1 MKKILFLLMI
11 LSHAAYGQQV
21 AIGTVFTIGLS
32 RPEKSIQFTIISK
45 NPYQGILD
53 DSKIDSIFTKN
64 KPAKDQ
70 ITGVF
75 AKGKFGSKVSTMLV
89 LTSGLK
95 DNLSYD
101 LEIKASGREN
111 FQNTSTSPLFKGVK
125 SVEYWPYDIEKINF
139 KAFKVIQAENLKI
152 FRVEETVDSTCI
164 KNADKNI
171 EAGEQEFKSHLKSI
185 ILKFNSGDKF
195 PLDSLLNYEKA
206 INAADVSLGYFWSLA
221 ESIYPNKKRFKF
233 GNPLSF
239 RRVECPY
246 FEDKVDY
253 FYTKRGS
260 DVKVVS
266 FNWETFK
273 QSNFGIGPEIKDG
286 ASKKFIEKYNFV
298 VKAVSELLGEP
309 LPIKQEENSG
319 RVDTKWHSRNGISA
333 YLFRFENYNEIR
345 LYVYKK

>member
-1 MKKILFLLMI
+1 MKKILFLFVI
-11 LSHAAYGQQV
+11 LSNVSYGQQV

-32 RPEKSIQFTIISK
+32 SSEKSIRFTIVSK

-64 KPAKDQ
+64 KPATDQ

-75 AKGKFGSKVSTMLV
+75 AKGKFGSNIGIMLV

-101 LEIKASGREN
+101 LEIKAPGIGN

-125 SVEYWPYDIEKINF
+125 SMEYWPYDIEKINF
-139 KAFKVIQAENLKI
+139 KVFKVIQKENLQT
-152 FRVEETVDSTCI
+152 FQVEETVDSTCI

-171 EAGEQEFKSHLKSI
+171 EVGEQEFKSHLKSI

-206 INAADVSLGYFWSLA
+206 INATDVSLGHFWSLA
-221 ESIYPNKKRFKF
+221 ENIYPNKKRFKF

-246 FEDKVDY
+246 FEGKVDC
-253 FYTKRGS
+253 FYTKRDS

-273 QSNFGIGPEIKDG
+273 QSNFGVTPKIRDV
-286 ASKKFIEKYNFV
+286 ASRKFIEKYHFV

-319 RVDTKWHSRNGISA
+319 RVDTKWQSGNGISA
-333 YLFRFENYNEIR
+333 YLFRFEDYNEIR
-345 LYVYKK
+345 LYIYKK

>member
-1 MKKILFLLMI
+1 MKKILFLLVI
-11 LSHAAYGQQV
+11 LSRAVYGQQV
-21 AIGTVFTIGLS
+21 AVGTVFTISLS
-32 RPEKSIQFTIISK
+32 SPEKSIQFTIVSK
-45 NPYQGILD
+45 NPFQGILD

-101 LEIKASGREN
+101 LEIKTSRTGN

-125 SVEYWPYDIEKINF
+125 SVEYWPYDIEEINF
-139 KAFKVIQAENLKI
+139 KAFKVIPAENLKT

-164 KNADKNI
+164 KNAGKNI
-171 EAGEQEFKSHLKSI
+171 KAGEQEFKSHLKSI
-185 ILKFNSGDKF
+185 TLTFNSGNKF
-195 PLDSLLNYEKA
+195 PLDNLLNYEKA
-206 INAADVSLGYFWSLA
+206 MNAADISLGHFWSLG

-233 GNPLSF
+233 GNPLTF

-246 FEDKVDY
+246 FEGKVEY
-253 FYTKRGS
+253 FYTKKDN

-273 QSNFGIGPEIKDG
+273 QSNFDAEPEIKNG
-286 ASKKFIEKYNFV
+286 AGKKFIEKYNFV

-319 RVDTKWHSRNGISA
+319 RIDTKWHSRNGISA
-333 YLFRFENYNEIR
+333 YLFRFEDYNEIR
-345 LYVYKK
+345 LYIYKK